1 MTDTCEKICSVY
13 FYISKGEREMRKIF
27 NFFFKKKGKR
37 KGKKVEE
44 SRF

>member
-13 FYISKGEREMRKIF
+13 FYISKGEREMRK
-27 NFFFKKKGKR
+27 NFYFKKKKGKR